1 MQETSPAMTP
11 EFYPVKEGH
20 KILLAKSPKDDP
32 KLVYRQE
39 VERRIGSRKKQKQF

>member
-1 MQETSPAMTP
+1 MTP